1 MIKGIVHN
9 NQPLISLAVG
19 WSLGIQEIVALID
32 TGFSGE
38 LKVSPTLASQL
49 GLETTHAE
57 PVTLADETTVNIPAS
72 LAVVSMENTKDIVS
86 VLIAHGIP
94 IIGVG
99 LLKRFGYALHIDFKK
114 DALIL
119 QK

>member
-1 MIKGIVHN
+1 MIRGVVHN

-19 WSLGIQEIVALID
+19 WNLSVQEIVALID

-38 LKVSPTLASQL
+38 LKVSPALASQL
-49 GLETTHAE
+49 GLQTTHTE

-72 LAVVSMENTKDIVS
+72 LAVVAMENTKDIVS
-86 VLIAHGIP
+86 VLVAQGTP

-99 LLKRFGYALHIDFKK
+99 LLKRFGYALNINFKN
-114 DALIL
+114 DSLTL